1 MNAKFLGIGLAISTS
16 IPLALQSTG
25 CADQNRRN
33 KVAVFASCCGVMF
46 RLFCVEL
53 PNAHDGASAK
63 SLWGKGFFGA
73 GEGIR
78 TLDPDLGKVV
88 LYP

>member
-1 MNAKFLGIGLAISTS
+1 VVRI
-16 IPLALQSTG
+16 
-25 CADQNRRN
+25 
-33 KVAVFASCCGVMF
+33 
-46 RLFCVEL
+46 
-53 PNAHDGASAK
+53 
-63 SLWGKGFFGA
+63 GA

>member
-1 MNAKFLGIGLAISTS
+1 L
-16 IPLALQSTG
+16 
-25 CADQNRRN
+25 
-33 KVAVFASCCGVMF
+33 
-46 RLFCVEL
+46 VEI
-53 PNAHDGASAK
+53 
-63 SLWGKGFFGA
+63 GA

>member
-1 MNAKFLGIGLAISTS
+1 LFRRFGAEALEQKNPEKPGFFCGI
-16 IPLALQSTG
+16 
-25 CADQNRRN
+25 
-33 KVAVFASCCGVMF
+33 
-46 RLFCVEL
+46 
-53 PNAHDGASAK
+53 
-63 SLWGKGFFGA
+63 FGA